1 MRLEECKGTVS
12 AIHNKR
18 EGRTCVMTG
27 WDLYDHSFLFFSFS
41 FFPILFWINC
51 ICIIVI
57 VMTILH
63 LLCTCHGACGVFE
76 SPIFLVLISP

>member
-1 MRLEECKGTVS
+1 MRNDWLGS
-12 AIHNKR
+12 IR
-18 EGRTCVMTG
+18 
-27 WDLYDHSFLFFSFS
+27 SFFLFFSFS
-41 FFPILFWINC
+41 FFPIFLWINC